1 MKYRLK
7 EETAELTKAL
17 IIAGIVI
24 VSVCFLYSRFDV
36 IEHWVSKF
44 ISVAMPFV
52 FGMAIAFLLS
62 PIQNFVEKKV
72 LKNVKLPFKV
82 KRTLGVF
89 AGFGFLFVVV
99 GGILAL
105 LIPQLYISVMTL
117 SASMNSYIE
126 QGQDLLESLAF
137 NNAAY
142 KAIFEYIFTSSEK
155 LVSSLLTSMQQ
166 YLPRILDYSMGF
178 ITNMMSFFVGIFI
191 AFYIMLS
198 KERFIRQFKRVLYA
212 FTPKKFADHTLKLT
226 TLSSNMFNS
235 FVVGKFVDSL
245 IIGVICFIGMVLF
258 GMPYALLISFIV
270 GITNM
275 IPVFGPFIG
284 AVPGI
289 FILLIVNPIYALW
302 FAIWILILQQ
312 IDGNIIG
319 PYILGDSVGLP
330 SLWIMFSIIVGG
342 GFFGLVGMFL
352 GVPFFSVIYIV
363 IKTIVQER
371 LEKKNITV

>member
-17 IIAGIVI
+17 IIAGVVI
-24 VSVCFLYSRFDV
+24 VGVCFLFSRFDEIV
-36 IEHWVSKF
+36 HWLSKF

-52 FGMAIAFLLS
+52 FGTAMAFLLS
-62 PIQNFVEKKV
+62 PVQNFVEKKV
-72 LKNVKLPFKV
+72 LKNAKLPFKV
-82 KRTLGVF
+82 KRTIGVF
-89 AGFGFLFVVV
+89 SAFGFLFIIV

-105 LIPQLYISVMTL
+105 LIPQLYVSVTTL
-117 SASMNSYIE
+117 SSSMNLYIE
-126 QGQDLLESLAF
+126 QGQKLLESLAF

-142 KAIFEYIFTSSEK
+142 KALFETIFISGEK

-166 YLPRILDYSMGF
+166 YLPRILGYSMGF
-178 ITNMMSFFVGIFI
+178 LTNLMSFFVGIFI

-198 KERFIRQFKRVLYA
+198 KERFISQFKRLLYA
-212 FTPKKFADHTLKLT
+212 FTPKKVADHTLKLT

-235 FVVGKFVDSL
+235 FVVGKFIDSL
-245 IIGVICFIGMVLF
+245 IIGVICFIGMAIF

-289 FILLIVNPIYALW
+289 FILLIVNPVYALW

-312 IDGNIIG
+312 VDGNIIG

-352 GVPFFSVIYIV
+352 GVPFFSVVYIIV
-363 IKTIVQER
+363 KTLVQER
-371 LEKKNITV
+371 LEKKNITL